1 MRLKHH
7 SHGLKNQHLGYLS
20 LFRDQGGSEVQILS
34 PRPYFQQLRRFS
46 FLRVD
51 SRATRLLPGLALLA
65 LVLVSLETAHGQTA
79 AQQTLNLSTTISI
92 PPTQSWAHS
101 NCFLLPSYLAL
112 TAADAWATQRDQ
124 TMRWHI
130 ERNPRF
136 HTLPLAGLPTLP
148 GRLLLWLV

>member
-1 MRLKHH
+1 M
-7 SHGLKNQHLGYLS
+7 
-20 LFRDQGGSEVQILS
+20 
-34 PRPYFQQLRRFS
+34 
-46 FLRVD
+46 D

-65 LVLVSLETAHGQTA
+65 LVLVSLETAHGQTT

-130 ERNPRF
+130 ERNPLVP
-136 HTLPLAGLPTLP
+136 HTTAGRAAYFT
-148 GRLLLWLV
+148 GTAAAVVGVSHLLDRKGHRRWAKALL